1 MKLSKLSPS
10 HVNETTGI
18 QGEWAV
24 FYLLRAY
31 GLHVV
36 KQPHLW
42 AFDLWINDKLNVE
55 VKTAKPRTTTTRT
68 NLPAWHFN
76 IHRHGKLPER
86 QPDFYLFRLEDI
98 PYTRKAI
105 HFLLKAPVTVMTIG
119 ITLRS
124 LLNQDW
130 YKEREEFLKLVGRG
144 Q

>member
-1 MKLSKLSPS
+1 MKLSPS
-10 HVNETTGI
+10 AVNKTTGL

-24 FYLLRAY
+24 YYLLKTGY
-31 GLHVV
+31 GLNVV

-42 AFDLWINDKLNVE
+42 AFDLWVNEKLNIE
-55 VKTAKPRTTTTRT
+55 VKTAKPRITART
-68 NLPAWHFN
+68 KLPGWFFN
-76 IHRHGKLPER
+76 IHRHGKLPEH

-98 PYTRKAI
+98 PFTKKAI
-105 HFLLKAPVTVMTIG
+105 HLLLKGPITVMTIA

-130 YKEREEFLKLVGRG
+130 HKEREEFLKLVGRG